1 MKTQT
6 AVQNIIEKLKEL
18 RDLHPISGNLQ
29 ERISRGKYV
38 FAIQVAEKE
47 LETEKQQIIDFAN
60 KCQLVRD
67 VDMDGNITF
76 VNPAEFFES
85 TYRSTNKETLK

>member
-47 LETEKQQIIDFAN
+47 LETEKDQIIDLCTEAYEMGLGN
-60 KCQLVRD
+60 KEYSAKETYTS
-67 VDMDGNITF
+67 TF
-76 VNPAEFFES
+76 E
-85 TYRSTNKETLK
+85 TNKETFK

>member
-47 LETEKQQIIDFAN
+47 LETEKQQIIN
-60 KCQLVRD
+60 SWENGYQHGSGV
-67 VDMDGNITF
+67 NIDKDKYHGIQYYTSTF
-76 VNPAEFFES
+76 E
-85 TYRSTNKETLK
+85 TNKETFK